1 MGLFMFRGK
10 IYAFL
15 VLLVSCVFYITG
27 CGGSHSNGSTV
38 NVVGSTS
45 VQPFAE
51 LLAEEYLAKNP
62 GQNVEVQGGG
72 STAGLQAVR
81 TGLSHIGMC
90 SRTLTPEE
98 TGEFIGTLIAR
109 DGLAIVVN
117 PSNPVTSLTLIQLRD
132 LFSGAIQNWTGVG
145 GVDGPVR
152 PITREE
158 GSGTRDSFVHLV
170 MGDTPITRRALTQE
184 SNGAV
189 RELVKGDP
197 GAIGYMSLGMV
208 GDELKAVRV
217 DGIEPTAANVLAG
230 TYNLARPFL
239 FVTKGEISAEA
250 RLFFDFVMSGEG
262 QNTLEREGLVR
273 VQ

>member
-1 MGLFMFRGK
+1 MTGFCIFRGEK
-10 IYAFL
+10 SSIFL
-15 VLLVSCVFYITG
+15 LLVVGIFSIAG
-27 CGGSHSNGSTV
+27 CSGHGRGGTV

-62 GQNVEVQGGG
+62 TRNVEVQGGG

-81 TGLSHIGMC
+81 TGLAHIGMC

-98 TGEFIGTLIAR
+98 SGEFKGTLIAR

-117 PSNPVTSLTLIQLRD
+117 PSNPVGNLSLSQLCD
-132 LFSGAIQNWTGVG
+132 LFSGAIANWQDVG
-145 GVDGPVR
+145 GVAGPVR

-170 MGDTPITRRALTQE
+170 MGDSHITRRALTQE

-208 GDELKAVRV
+208 GMELKTVRIE
-217 DGIEPTAANVLAG
+217 GIEPTADNVLAG

-250 RLFFDFVMSGEG
+250 THFFDFVMSEEG
-262 QNTLEREGLVR
+262 QDTLKREGLVR
-273 VQ
+273 VR